1 MQESRRC
8 AASRLLAD
16 CCKARSVSI
25 HEPIRCYGRRLTEA
39 PSVQYRIQFLDRSG
53 NVIREWSAN
62 ADSVAGA
69 VALIVDADWPPRA
82 VAMRVLDAYG
92 REVHSAIRGDGIA
105 ER

>member
-1 MQESRRC
+1 MLERRNEG
-8 AASRLLAD
+8 AD
-16 CCKARSVSI
+16 RAC
-25 HEPIRCYGRRLTEA
+25 
-39 PSVQYRIQFLDRSG
+39 VQYRIQFLDRSG

-62 ADSVAGA
+62 AHSVAGA

-92 REVHSAIRGDGIA
+92 REAHSAIRGAGSA